1 MGSRDEAISSIL
13 MNAKAYEKVRKS
25 NIKEDDTF
33 NSLSESIQKT
43 LNQPNSVLMYINFV
57 VDNHAE
63 NDCRQCCKVS
73 KLNKQF
79 LYK

>member
-25 NIKEDDTF
+25 NIKEDDAI
-33 NSLSESIQKT
+33 LSILSQKVSRKT

-57 VDNHAE
+57 VDNVV
-63 NDCRQCCKVS
+63 R
-73 KLNKQF
+73 
-79 LYK
+79 